1 MDSDRAQKT
10 KLKKTGTLIQT
21 QLQLCHA
28 VEKIARKK
36 IKIKKGLFRIMV
48 FKTGFESLVSTAAH
62 SLTSGG
68 EEQCTGCS
76 SLHRDTLNI

>member
-28 VEKIARKK
+28 VEKIPPEKK
-36 IKIKKGLFRIMV
+36 KKKKKGLFRIMV
-48 FKTGFESLVSTAAH
+48 F
-62 SLTSGG
+62 
-68 EEQCTGCS
+68 
-76 SLHRDTLNI
+76 